1 MNCFHTS
8 SIFNPQSPKSDKHLI
23 SPQSVLHRFR
33 DVDRRNI
40 FSLGAGKHNP
50 RNALVAKFTDSRRL
64 LTEKFSFNS
73 IFPGECLPLTTRKTG
88 RNNLPE
94 KAFSKLLLLLISLK
108 YFYKQ
113 AIRCITIPERIDG
126 ETNTPSPPSRSPDTV
141 YKGPVI
147 FYGGRGGGGEEY
159 AFQGEVG
166 WHLVIANRV
175 RRGLWKIDY

>member
-126 ETNTPSPPSRSPDTV
+126 ETNTPSPPLDLLTLSIRDRS
-141 YKGPVI
+141 
-147 FYGGRGGGGEEY
+147 FFMAGGG
-159 AFQGEVG
+159 VG
-166 WHLVIANRV
+166 VGVKNMLS
-175 RRGLWKIDY
+175 RGRWGGT

>member
-1 MNCFHTS
+1 M
-8 SIFNPQSPKSDKHLI
+8 
-23 SPQSVLHRFR
+23 LHRFR
-33 DVDRRNI
+33 DVDRRNV

-113 AIRCITIPERIDG
+113 AIRCIAIPERIDG
-126 ETNTPSPPSRSPDTV
+126 ETNTPSSPLDLLTLSIRDRSFFMAGGGWGWRMCFPGGGGMALSHRQQIT
-141 YKGPVI
+141 KGTMENWLLMK
-147 FYGGRGGGGEEY
+147 GGRGS
-159 AFQGEVG
+159 
-166 WHLVIANRV
+166 
-175 RRGLWKIDY
+175 